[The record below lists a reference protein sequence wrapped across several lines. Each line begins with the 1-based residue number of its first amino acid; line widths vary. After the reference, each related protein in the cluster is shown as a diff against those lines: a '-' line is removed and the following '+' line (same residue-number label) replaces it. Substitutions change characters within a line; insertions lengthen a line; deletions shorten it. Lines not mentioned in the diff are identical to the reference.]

1 MRKISKPAYY
11 HNYCIDS
18 NQILNNT
25 KDHQVFITVV
35 QIRLQQIQDG
45 GRRLENKKIAISQ
58 QQIDRPSQNLARL
71 CKMGLLIVPTVKKFE
86 FQKFKMADGRHFGN
100 R

>member
-25 KDHQVFITVV
+25 KNHQVFITVV

-45 GRRLENKKIAISQ
+45 GRRLESQKKSRYYTATDWPIFA
-58 QQIDRPSQNLARL
+58 
-71 CKMGLLIVPTVKKFE
+71 KFGSIM
-86 FQKFKMADGRHFGN
+86 QKWVS
-100 R
+100 